1 MKRYYVFDFP
11 LELYGIG
18 LLFAILLLL
27 IVYGA
32 YRRAKSAGECPGG
45 GKRN

>member
-32 YRRAKSAGECPGG
+32 YRRTKSAGERLGG
-45 GKRN
+45 EEGK